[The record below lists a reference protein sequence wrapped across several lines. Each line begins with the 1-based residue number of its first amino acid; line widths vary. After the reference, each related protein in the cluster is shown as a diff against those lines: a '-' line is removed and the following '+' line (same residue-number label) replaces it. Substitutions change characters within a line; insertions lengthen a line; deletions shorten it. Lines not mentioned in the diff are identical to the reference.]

1 MCTKG
6 AKAKEAK
13 SPGQVTA
20 TTWGLILARAG
31 YCFGRR
37 GRAAAAARTHSAFM
51 WRLIAVPPVTLG
63 YGESLPAPHLGL
75 AKLNWLARAAALRFG
90 IADSRRTDA
99 DCNEICRQVL
109 ATPPCCSSPG
119 LGRRIRQHASSAAAL
134 LQWRSMLRAVAWS
147 TNVSIAA
154 VEREHASNRRRA
166 TLTSALWYFGAV
178 GTANQYRRFETRQL
192 FEET

>member
-1 MCTKG
+1 MQC
-6 AKAKEAK
+6 
-13 SPGQVTA
+13 P
-20 TTWGLILARAG
+20 
-31 YCFGRR
+31 
-37 GRAAAAARTHSAFM
+37 H
-51 WRLIAVPPVTLG
+51 VTLG

-90 IADSRRTDA
+90 IADSRRTYA

-134 LQWRSMLRAVAWS
+134 LQWRSMLRAVDWS

-154 VEREHASNRRRA
+154 VEREHASNCRRA
-166 TLTSALWYFGAV
+166 HRQKHV
-178 GTANQYRRFETRQL
+178 GLFAAMSVTNQLSRRFEAHPL
-192 FEET
+192 FAET